1 MLKLEALN
9 FFLQVQLRLVLFAL
23 RLLLN
28 YFRCELSL
36 IKKSIFLIRKT
47 NKYEV
52 KSTLFVHCEFKRK
65 LKKHLNRMTG
75 LDA

>member
-1 MLKLEALN
+1 MLKLEALI
-9 FFLQVQLRLVLFAL
+9 FLQVQVRSVLFAL
-23 RLLLN
+23 RLSLN

-36 IKKSIFLIRKT
+36 IKKNSIFLIRKT

-52 KSTLFVHCEFKRK
+52 KSTLFVHSEFKRK
-65 LKKHLNRMTG
+65 LKKHLNRMTN

>member
-1 MLKLEALN
+1 MLKLEALI
-9 FFLQVQLRLVLFAL
+9 FLQVQVRLVLFAL
-23 RLLLN
+23 RLSLN

-36 IKKSIFLIRKT
+36 IKNSIFLIRKT

-52 KSTLFVHCEFKRK
+52 KSTLFVHSEFKRK
-65 LKKHLNRMTG
+65 LKKHLNRMTN